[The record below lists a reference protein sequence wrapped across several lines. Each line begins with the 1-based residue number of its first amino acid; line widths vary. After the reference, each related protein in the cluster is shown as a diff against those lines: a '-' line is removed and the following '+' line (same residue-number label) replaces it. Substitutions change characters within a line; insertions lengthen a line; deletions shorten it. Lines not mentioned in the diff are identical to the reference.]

1 MTCGKLLFDCE
12 YISSRKNR
20 RITDAA
26 ALSERKYRERT
37 GLFSTEGAKLLGE
50 LLRTD
55 NIPCEVFFTERAAEQ
70 NPELLERTASRGA
83 EMFLVT
89 EEVAAKLSEEKAPQG
104 VFATVRLPER
114 KTFTPETV
122 RNAGSGFIVLDSLQ
136 DPGNVGTVIRTAVS
150 LGLSDIVLCGECAD
164 IWSRKTLRGSMGA
177 VFRANIS
184 FCRDVCDCVRTITGA
199 GKRIYAAA
207 LCDGAKSADSFEF
220 GKTDSVLIGNEGH
233 GLSDEA
239 VLLCTDA
246 VIIPMKN
253 GMDSLNAGIAAAI
266 LIWKKSTS
274 IK

>member
-1 MTCGKLLFDCE
+1 MACGELPFYYE

-20 RITDAA
+20 RITDAS

-37 GLFSTEGAKLLGE
+37 GLFSVEGAKLFGE

-55 NIPCEVFFTERAAEQ
+55 NTPREVFFTERAAEQ
-70 NPELLERTASRGA
+70 SRELLERAAAKGVQ
-83 EMFLVT
+83 MFLVPD
-89 EEVAAKLSEEKAPQG
+89 EVAAKLSEEKAPQG
-104 VFATVRLPER
+104 IFATAKLPEK
-114 KTFTPETV
+114 KTFTPDTV
-122 RNAGSGFIVLDSLQ
+122 RNAENGFVVLDSLQ

-177 VFRANIS
+177 VFRADIS
-184 FCRDVCDCVRTITGA
+184 FCTDVCDCIGTITGS
-199 GKRIYAAA
+199 GGRIYAAA
-207 LCDGAKSADSFEF
+207 LCDGAKSADSFKF

-233 GLSDEA
+233 GLPEKA
-239 VLLCTDA
+239 VSLCTDA

-274 IK
+274 LK